1 MTKTIQSTVAFTDPQ
16 NNPLANGLLILDL
29 NQASEVSSGGGQVAP
44 MRVAITLDSSGKIP
58 ANTSVFAND
67 ELNPSGTAYRAKL
80 YNSNLSLVA
89 DFGFWSI
96 VGASPID
103 LSQEVATS
111 LNVAYPTAGLLNV
124 AGTWTATQTFNSGK
138 LVATS
143 PTLTSPTINGTPTGT
158 GIATIVGKK
167 GTGNGTDYTTTS
179 TSMTDVDATNLSY
192 TVTIP
197 IGWKLFCVS
206 SGTATNDTANDGT
219 DVQIIDGSTVLHR
232 ASTSQVAAGGNLKVG
247 WSLNGTITGDGASHT
262 IKLQFCAVVGGT
274 AHIINTAAGN
284 VASMVFELI
293 PSN

>member
-158 GIATIVGKK
+158 GIPTITIKK
-167 GTGNGTDYTTTS
+167 GSGGGNYS
-179 TSMTDVDATNLSY
+179 TSSASYVDVDATNLSY

-197 IGWKLFCVS
+197 TGWKLSVAA
-206 SGTATNDTANDGT
+206 SGIWFQSTATATNA
-219 DVQIIDGSTVLHR
+219 IALFDGSVVVEKIVS
-232 ASTSQVAAGGNLKVG
+232 ASAINLNHDFSIAWVI
-247 WSLNGTITGDGASHT
+247 NGDGASHT
-262 IKLQFCAVVGGT
+262 IKLQYKT
-274 AHIINTAAGN
+274 GN
-284 VASMVFELI
+284 VSDALNIRNATATDTVAMTFILS